1 MSRGRYYPKSPKG
14 QKGMPGARDMVKQ
27 IEQVQRRMEEVQQAL
42 EREVVEYSAGGGVVK
57 VTADGRRNIK
67 AIKIDPQVIDPDDV
81 EMLEDLILA
90 AVNGALEE
98 SARLESE
105 KMEEITGGIT
115 FPGL

>member
-1 MSRGRYYPKSPKG
+1 M
-14 QKGMPGARDMVKQ
+14 AKQ

-42 EREVVEYSAGGGVVK
+42 EQQTVEYTAGGGVVK

-67 AIKIDPQVIDPDDV
+67 AIKIDPEVIDPNDV

-98 SARLESE
+98 SAKLEAE
-105 KMEEITGGIT
+105 MMEEITGGLQ